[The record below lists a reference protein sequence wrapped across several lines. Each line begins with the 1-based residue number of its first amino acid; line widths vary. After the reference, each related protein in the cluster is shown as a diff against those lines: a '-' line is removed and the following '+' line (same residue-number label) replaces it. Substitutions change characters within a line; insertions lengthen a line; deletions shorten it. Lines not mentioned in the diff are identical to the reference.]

1 MVLQEQERSVQNV
14 CTPFPLL
21 QKSHIFY
28 IFQLATP
35 INGLTVTGMMYTEC
49 VYTVPVATKNQIFY
63 IFQLATPIN
72 GLTVTGTVY
81 TECVY
86 TFPVATI
93 EPYFLYFSV
102 SHSN

>member
-1 MVLQEQERSVQNV
+1 MAPCKAVFIIEWITMDKKVKMKNEMKQERYIQNA

-21 QKSHIFY
+21 QK
-28 IFQLATP
+28 
-35 INGLTVTGMMYTEC
+35 N
-49 VYTVPVATKNQIFY
+49 NIFY

-86 TFPVATI
+86 TVPVATK

>member
-1 MVLQEQERSVQNV
+1 MVLQWQERYIQNV

-21 QKSHIFY
+21 QKNHIFY
-28 IFQLATP
+28 IF
-35 INGLTVTGMMYTEC
+35 
-49 VYTVPVATKNQIFY
+49 K
-63 IFQLATPIN
+63 LATPIN

-86 TFPVATI
+86 TVPAATK

-102 SHSN
+102 FYIFQCIFFSLPLQLMVLQ

>member
-49 VYTVPVATKNQIFY
+49 VYTVPVATK
-63 IFQLATPIN
+63 
-72 GLTVTGTVY
+72 
-81 TECVY
+81 
-86 TFPVATI
+86 
-93 EPYFLYFSV
+93 EPNFLYFSV
-102 SHSN
+102 SRSS